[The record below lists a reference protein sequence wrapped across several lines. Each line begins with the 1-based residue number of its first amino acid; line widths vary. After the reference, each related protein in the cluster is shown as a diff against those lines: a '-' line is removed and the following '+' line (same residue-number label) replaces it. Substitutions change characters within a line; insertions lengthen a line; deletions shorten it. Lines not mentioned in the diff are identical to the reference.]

1 MLIPAAWENNPQFSN
16 EEKAF
21 YQYHAFLTEPWD
33 GPAAI
38 VASDGLDITAGLD
51 RSGLRPMRWMV
62 SDRYVLAASEVGIC
76 PSVEAGAYKTAQLEP
91 GQTIMYRV
99 NEDELLD
106 ERQVIEGLSKK
117 NPYSKWVRTEPLV
130 INDEYNEL
138 PDNIIDIQKLSHLY
152 NYTSEEERL
161 ILLPMIPVS
170 YTHLTL
176 PTICSV

>member
-1 MLIPAAWENNPQFSN
+1 
-16 EEKAF
+16 
-21 YQYHAFLTEPWD
+21 
-33 GPAAI
+33 
-38 VASDGLDITAGLD
+38 
-51 RSGLRPMRWMV
+51 MRWMV

-91 GQTIMYRV
+91 GQTIRYRV

-152 NYTSEEERL
+152 NYCLLYTSPSPRD
-161 ILLPMIPVS
+161 
-170 YTHLTL
+170 
-176 PTICSV
+176 